1 MRFGVGFWARDNVL
15 GTRQYFGHATIFW
28 ARDNIDRLPKNKF
41 EEQLAALEELRGSG
55 VEPATVDRLR
65 KALGNRN
72 NYIVAK
78 ASKIAGELGLKA
90 LIPDLISALDRFFLD
105 PVK

>member
-1 MRFGVGFWARDNVL
+1 MRFGVGFPHCSTRNRYCRPKAAPGENV
-15 GTRQYFGHATIFW
+15 G
-28 ARDNIDRLPKNKF
+28 RLPKKKF

-55 VEPATVDRLR
+55 VAPATVDRFR
-65 KALGNRN
+65 KALANRN

-90 LIPDLISALDRFFLD
+90 LIPDLISALDRFFVD
-105 PVK
+105 PVKSDP